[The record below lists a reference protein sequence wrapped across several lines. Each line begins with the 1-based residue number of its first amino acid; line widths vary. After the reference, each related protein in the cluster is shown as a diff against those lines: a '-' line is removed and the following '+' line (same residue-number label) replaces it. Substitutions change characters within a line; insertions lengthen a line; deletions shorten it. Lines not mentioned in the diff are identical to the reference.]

1 MQEHEQ
7 SVKALSD
14 AFRKGIIAGLEEYGD
29 RRIVPYPDEIIKE
42 SDMVLKEE
50 TITLRLRD
58 SARLRL
64 TYIKE
69 GEPPFPEQCPVYLNE
84 YSKFGGELFIENP
97 RVSLR
102 DAIMV
107 SAKASYLEWF
117 VTHYPEKEK
126 ANGRK
131 PDAV

>member
-1 MQEHEQ
+1 MQEHEKA
-7 SVKALSD
+7 VKALSD
-14 AFRKGIIAGLEEYGD
+14 AFCKGIISGLEEYGD
-29 RRIVPYPDEIIKE
+29 KRVVPYPDEIIKE
-42 SDMVLKEE
+42 ADMVLKEE
-50 TITLRLRD
+50 KITLRLRD

-69 GEPPFPEQCPVYLNE
+69 GEPPFPEQCPVYLKE
-84 YSKFGGELFIENP
+84 YSKFGGELFIEKP

-117 VTHYPEKEK
+117 MKHFPEKP
-126 ANGRK
+126 RK
-131 PDAV
+131 

>member
-1 MQEHEQ
+1 MQEHEKA
-7 SVKALSD
+7 VKALSD
-14 AFRKGIIAGLEEYGD
+14 AFRKGIISGLEEYGD
-29 RRIVPYPDEIIKE
+29 KRVVPYPDEIIKE
-42 SDMVLKEE
+42 ADMVLKEE
-50 TITLRLRD
+50 KITLRLRD

-69 GEPPFPEQCPVYLNE
+69 GEPPFPEQCPVYLKE
-84 YSKFGGELFIENP
+84 YSKFGGELFIEKP

-117 VTHYPEKEK
+117 MKHFPEKP
-126 ANGRK
+126 RK
-131 PDAV
+131 